1 VSRKNVLAVI
11 PPQVGGRAAGAALA
25 GLLADRAHVTVVESA
40 GEDPDA
46 LSAAHVIVTALSPV
60 GADHLR
66 AAPLLELVQCVGHGH
81 DHVDLAAAERHGV
94 AVCTIASSGAEGN
107 SVAEHAF
114 ALILACAKRIVPAH
128 TALAAG
134 DWALPRLRPH
144 LTELAGKTLG
154 IVGLGHIGR
163 DVARKAAAFDMTVLY
178 SSPRRA
184 PQHVE
189 ERTGARWTE
198 LEELLR
204 TSDVVTLHAPLHD
217 GTRNLLDARRL
228 ALLKPTAVVVNTAR
242 GPLIDQDALA
252 AALEDGRLAAAGIDV
267 FDPEPPPPGSRL
279 LGAPNV
285 VLTPHAGAVT
295 RETLVR
301 IALAAVENVRRHLD
315 GAQPHDVVA
324 GPRTAGR

>member
-1 VSRKNVLAVI
+1 MSRKNVLAVI

-25 GLLADRAHVTVVESA
+25 GLLADRAEVTVVESA
-40 GEDPDA
+40 GEDPGA
-46 LSAAHVIVTALSPV
+46 LAAAHVIVSALSPV
-60 GADHLR
+60 GAEHIA
-66 AAPLLELVQCVGHGH
+66 AAPALELVQCVGHGH
-81 DHVDLAAAERHGV
+81 DHVDLAAAHARGV
-94 AVCTIASSGAEGN
+94 TVCTIASSGAEGN

-114 ALILACAKRIVPAH
+114 ALILACAKKIVPAS

-134 DWALPRLRPH
+134 EWALPRLRPE
-144 LTELAGKTLG
+144 LTELAGKTIG
-154 IVGLGHIGR
+154 IVGLGRIGR

-178 SSPRRA
+178 SARRRA
-184 PQHVE
+184 PADVE

-204 TSDVVTLHAPLHD
+204 LSDVVTLHAPLTD

-228 ALLKPTAVVVNTAR
+228 ALLKPTAIVVNTAR

-252 AALEDGRLAAAGIDV
+252 DALEGGRLAAAGIDV
-267 FDPEPPPPGSRL
+267 FDPEPPPPGARL
-279 LGAPNV
+279 LSAPNV

-315 GAQPHDVVA
+315 GGKPHDAVA
-324 GPRTAGR
+324 AGG